1 MASKGKTYLLLAA
14 LLLVLLFCICFLP
27 KLIPSLSAPSLWVG
41 LGVGLVLGG
50 CGTLLVLGRKGR
62 PSAHQA
68 AQGMELPSD
77 DDHRLAD
84 RGVSFFEHKA
94 AAPQP
99 AQGSPAPPWREG
111 DVKPGRVFTYPGR
124 VAAPAPRAVESP
136 LAFPVPVVDAPSPAP
151 IRTESPEACLSESLP
166 ADPLTR
172 IGREDVHG
180 RSGDDAQTVLD
191 AAAAYQPLP
200 ISQDEDAAPDPA
212 AEGTFDPAASTQMAA
227 CTTPE
232 GETPPVA
239 APQEASSPIPDA
251 APLPWWRTR
260 SEAVHWPLGRT
271 VVEDVA
277 DDHGPDSADAHPEDE
292 AVIPSN
298 STPGDNASS
307 PSEVPIPTETYTTY
321 TKEASAT
328 EMPESAG
335 AGVSPDDA
343 PAPTETYIK
352 EASPTEMPESAGES
366 TPSDA
371 APALSASPADE
382 ASPAAVN
389 DPSPVMDADVPRL
402 PVDDP
407 MDESRPYRSLLEEF
421 AALRRQ
427 REELPPMDF
436 PWAVDRSIPS
446 RPMLPPPSIGN
457 IFDAAAWEKPK
468 QDDNEEA

>member
-27 KLIPSLSAPSLWVG
+27 KLTPSLSAPSLWVG
-41 LGVGLVLGG
+41 LGAGLVLGG
-50 CGTLLVLGRKGR
+50 CGTLLVLGRKGDT
-62 PSAHQA
+62 PAHQA

-99 AQGSPAPPWREG
+99 AHGTPAPTWREG
-111 DVKPGRVFTYPGR
+111 DVKPGQVFTYPGR
-124 VAAPAPRAVESP
+124 EAAPAPRAVEPP
-136 LAFPVPVVDAPSPAP
+136 LGSPVPVVDAPSPAA
-151 IRTESPEACLSESLP
+151 IRMESPEACLSESLP

-172 IGREDVHG
+172 VGREDVHG
-180 RSGDDAQTVLD
+180 RFGDDAQTALD
-191 AAAAYQPLP
+191 VAAAYQPLSIP
-200 ISQDEDAAPDPA
+200 QDEDAAPDPT
-212 AEGTFDPAASTQMAA
+212 AEGTFDPAALTQMAA
-227 CTTPE
+227 CATPE
-232 GETPPVA
+232 GDTPPVA
-239 APQEASSPIPDA
+239 AIREASSLIPDTV
-251 APLPWWRTR
+251 PLPWWRTR

-271 VVEDVA
+271 VAEDVA
-277 DDHGPDSADAHPEDE
+277 DAHGPGPADAHPADE
-292 AVIPSN
+292 AAIPSN
-298 STPGDNASS
+298 PTPGDNASS
-307 PSEVPIPTETYTTY
+307 PSE
-321 TKEASAT
+321 
-328 EMPESAG
+328 
-335 AGVSPDDA
+335 A
-343 PAPTETYIK
+343 PAPTETYAK
-352 EASPTEMPESAGES
+352 EASPTEMPKSAGAGVSPYDAPAPTETHINEASPTEMPASADES
-366 TPSDA
+366 TSSDP

-382 ASPAAVN
+382 ASPAAIN